1 MCVLYS
7 GILLLLYHREM
18 LPPLAPVVHFP
29 ADILPRLQ
37 NARTHYLRPLLHIGS
52 RVLLRILLLYQKA
65 LLPEAQTVASIVLS
79 HS

>member
-18 LPPLAPVVHFP
+18 LPPLAPVVRFP

-37 NARTHYLRPLLHIGS
+37 NVRTHYLRPLLHIGS
-52 RVLLRILLLYQKA
+52 RVLLRLFLLYQKA

>member
-7 GILLLLYHREM
+7 GVLLLLYHREM
-18 LPPLAPVVHFP
+18 LSSLAPVVRFP

-37 NARTHYLRPLLHIGS
+37 NARTHHLRPLLHIRS
-52 RVLLRILLLYQKA
+52 RVLLHFLFLYQKA
-65 LLPEAQTVASIVLS
+65 LLPEAQTVVSMVLS